1 MRSNLKHPNTCRGLT
16 LLEILVVIAVVAL
29 LAALLYPLVVGVRE
43 RAANITCSSNLR
55 QISAASVLYSS
66 DNNGDWP
73 PNAVGTVYS
82 QYLIPY
88 LGFFMAHRTH
98 HDFMSSPLV
107 CPSAKTNA
115 PDSTWSYQGIYTP
128 VPYTFEGTDTTVR
141 YGLSYGQ
148 NVYAPGS
155 SASTGNPN
163 RMSVREPSQMM
174 LYMDNQGHYLV
185 SIGGINNVERAK
197 LLKQRHKGRVNVAYV
212 DGRIESIDY
221 DDIPT
226 RSPPLS
232 YFWNGR
238 ISN

>member
-1 MRSNLKHPNTCRGLT
+1 MRFNIKHLNTRSGLT

-73 PNAVGTVYS
+73 PNKVGTIYT

-107 CPSAKTNA
+107 CPTSQTDL
-115 PDSTWSYQGIYTP
+115 PDSSWRYKGIYTP
-128 VPYTFEGTDTTVR
+128 TNYTFEGTDNTVR

-155 SASTGNPN
+155 SAGTGNPN
-163 RMSVREPSQMM
+163 RMSVREPSRMM
-174 LYMDNQGHYLV
+174 LYMDNNGHYLAT
-185 SIGGINNVERAK
+185 IGRVNDPVAVHWV
-197 LLKQRHKGRVNVAYV
+197 KQRHNGRVNIAYV
-212 DGRIESIDY
+212 DGRIESIDF